1 MICKYELVSGKL
13 VAKFNNFIDASESIL
28 DNSSDVRTRA
38 NRISKVCKANRGHAY
53 NYI

>member
-28 DNSSDVRTRA
+28 DSCSDVHTRA
-38 NRISKVCKANRGHAY
+38 NRISQVCKANRGHAY
-53 NYI
+53 SYI